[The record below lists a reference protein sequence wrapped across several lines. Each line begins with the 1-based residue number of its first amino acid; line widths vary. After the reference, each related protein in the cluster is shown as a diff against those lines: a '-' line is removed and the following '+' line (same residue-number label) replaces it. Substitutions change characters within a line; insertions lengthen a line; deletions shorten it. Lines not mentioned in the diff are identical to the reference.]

1 MKLTTGLIGFLINF
15 TREDD
20 DASALI
26 RKVASD
32 GGDALRDLFL
42 RQFLLISAKHIDWDE
57 VATFFSQD
65 TTPGRA

>member
-26 RKVASD
+26 RNVSRD

-42 RQFLLISAKHIDWDE
+42 GQLLLISAKHIDWDE

-65 TTPGRA
+65 TSTGRA